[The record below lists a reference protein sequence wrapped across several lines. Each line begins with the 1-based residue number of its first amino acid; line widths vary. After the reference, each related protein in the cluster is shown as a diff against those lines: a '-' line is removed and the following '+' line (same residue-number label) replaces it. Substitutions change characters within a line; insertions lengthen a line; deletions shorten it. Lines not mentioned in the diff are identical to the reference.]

1 MLFFELIWQLELL
14 LNRDS
19 NNKEVRMFPL
29 NYSKEESIEQLA
41 ISLERAGEMCL
52 AAHTSE

>member
-1 MLFFELIWQLELL
+1 M
-14 LNRDS
+14 NRDS
-19 NNKEVRMFPL
+19 NNKKVHMFPL
-29 NYSKEESIEQLA
+29 NYTKEESIEQIA